1 MSEKRTAFDKRMV
14 ARWGVSDRTL
24 LNWRKA
30 AKAAGSP
37 CPVETENPDVFFEWY
52 RAVIGREP
60 SGKLKEAG
68 RRIMGETGQG
78 VELAVETEIEK
89 APIEVIEKAL
99 GRLGSSVSLARA
111 IAEEER
117 AFRVYEETRTKG
129 VDTATARKAWSDA
142 TAMTREAKKE
152 KDAVEAALELLK
164 EVMRR
169 EVEPRERERRKRLM
183 DAGAEARERL
193 LAVTSAVDFER
204 EWKRVIE
211 EALAPPEGGEVEGL
225 RVQGSGLG

>member
-14 ARWGVSDRTL
+14 SRWGVSDRTL

-30 AKAAGSP
+30 AKEAGSP

-60 SGKLKEAG
+60 SVKLKEAG
-68 RRIMGETGQG
+68 RRISAETGEG
-78 VELAVETEIEK
+78 VELATETDIDR

-99 GRLGSSVSLARA
+99 EKVGRSQTLARA

-117 AFRVYEETRTKG
+117 AFLIYQEARMKG
-129 VDTATARKAWSDA
+129 ADTMVARKVWGDA
-142 TAMTREAKKE
+142 AQMTRDAKKE

-164 EVMRR
+164 ELMRR

>member
-1 MSEKRTAFDKRMV
+1 MSEKRRAFDKRMV
-14 ARWGVSDRTL
+14 SRWGVSDRTL

-30 AKAAGSP
+30 AKAAGAP

-60 SGKLKEAG
+60 SAKLKEAG
-68 RRIMGETGQG
+68 RRIMRQTGQG

-99 GRLGSSVSLARA
+99 ARLGKSVGLARA

-117 AFRVYEETRTKG
+117 AFQVYEDARTNG
-129 VDTATARKAWSDA
+129 VDTTTARKSWSDA
-142 TAMTREAKKE
+142 IAMNREAKKE
-152 KDAVEAALELLK
+152 KDAVEVALELLK

-169 EVEPRERERRKRLM
+169 EVEPLERERRKRLM

-211 EALAPPEGGEVEGL
+211 EALVPPEGGEVEGL